1 MLFMP
6 TNVTLEKKRWEI
18 SCVEV
23 FSQKLEELHQE
34 TFKNGEKH
42 NLGDIKT
49 PLEYTLLVCT
59 HLLFVFLSTQFYR
72 INLERLL

>member
-6 TNVTLEKKRWEI
+6 TNVTPEKKRWVI

-49 PLEYTLLVCT
+49 PL
-59 HLLFVFLSTQFYR
+59 
-72 INLERLL
+72 